1 MPQKYKKSCNFDP
14 MRKILLAFFAI
25 LTLHAT
31 SAPKYEVRAVW
42 LTTLGGLD
50 WPRTKAVD
58 AASQNSQKQE
68 LCHKLDELQRM
79 GINLVYLQTRIR
91 GTVIYPSKIEP
102 WDGALTGRYDLSPGY
117 DPLAFAIEECHK
129 RGMECHAWVVTLPAF
144 KINGAKALGRRSLL
158 YTHPRL
164 LYKQSDMYYLDPSLE
179 GTTEYLESIC
189 NEITD
194 NYDID
199 GIHFDYI
206 RYPERTKPGRADWR
220 RDNITHIVSRLYH
233 TIKQRKPWI
242 KVSCSP
248 VGKYHDTT
256 LYSARGWNA
265 YEAVYQDA
273 VLWLKEGIMD
283 MISPM
288 MYFKDNHFYPFCAQ
302 WQEQSHGRIV
312 APGLGIYFLSPR
324 EKNWDLVEITRQLQ
338 FIRTLNMGGA
348 AYFRAQFLLDDVKG
362 LAQWIRHH
370 YYPEPALVPP
380 TPHASP
386 STCSADHSM
395 QAPQR
400 YVLYASKTYPVD
412 TDKAENLV
420 RVYWGKPDYNQ
431 LAAAVW
437 GMNVKIMQMD
447 EWGNELSTPV
457 YESSPVNTNKT
468 RRKVIRITDRQ

>member
-25 LTLHAT
+25 LTLHAAST
-31 SAPKYEVRAVW
+31 PKYEVRAVW

-50 WPRTKAVD
+50 WPRVKAVD
-58 AASQNSQKQE
+58 ATTRESQKQE
-68 LCHKLDELQRM
+68 LREELDELQKI
-79 GINLVYLQTRIR
+79 GINLVYVQTRIR
-91 GTVIYPSKIEP
+91 GTVIYPSEIEP

-117 DPLAFAIEECHK
+117 DPLAFAIDECHK

-158 YTHPRL
+158 YTQPRL
-164 LYKQSDMYYLDPSLE
+164 LYRQNDMYYLDPSQS
-179 GTTEYLESIC
+179 GTADYLESIC
-189 NEITD
+189 AEITD

-206 RYPERTKPGRADWR
+206 RYPERTKPDRADWR
-220 RDNITHIVSRLYH
+220 RDNITRIVRQLYH
-233 TIKQRKPWI
+233 AVKRRKPWV

-265 YEAVYQDA
+265 YETVFQDA
-273 VLWLKEGIMD
+273 VSWLREGIMD

-324 EKNWDLVEITRQLQ
+324 EKNWELIEITRQLQ
-338 FIRTLNMGGA
+338 FIRTLDMGGA
-348 AYFRAQFLLDDVKG
+348 AYFRSRFMLDDVKG
-362 LAQWIRHH
+362 LAQWVRYH
-370 YYPEPALVPP
+370 YYSAPALVPP
-380 TPHASP
+380 TPRP
-386 STCSADHSM
+386 SLSSDTAGCSAK
-395 QAPQR
+395 APRR
-400 YVLYASKTYPVD
+400 YVLYASRTYPVD
-412 TDKAENLV
+412 TGKAENLV
-420 RVYWGKPDYNQ
+420 RVFWGEPDYNR
-431 LAAAVW
+431 LAATLW

-447 EWGNELSTPV
+447 EWGSELSTPV
-457 YESSPVNTNKT
+457 YETTPVGISPT
-468 RRKVIRITDRQ
+468 RRKIIRIADRQ

>member
-25 LTLHAT
+25 LTLHAAST
-31 SAPKYEVRAVW
+31 PKYEVRAVW

-50 WPRTKAVD
+50 WPRVKAVD
-58 AASQNSQKQE
+58 ATTRESQKQE
-68 LCHKLDELQRM
+68 LREELDELQKI
-79 GINLVYLQTRIR
+79 GINLVYVQTRIR
-91 GTVIYPSKIEP
+91 GTVIYPSEIEP

-117 DPLAFAIEECHK
+117 DPLAFAIDECHK

-158 YTHPRL
+158 YTQPRL
-164 LYKQSDMYYLDPSLE
+164 LYRQNDMYYLDPSQS
-179 GTTEYLESIC
+179 GTADYLESIC
-189 NEITD
+189 AEITD

-206 RYPERTKPGRADWR
+206 RYPERTKPDRADWR
-220 RDNITHIVSRLYH
+220 RDNITRIVRQLYH
-233 TIKQRKPWI
+233 AVKRRKPWV

-265 YEAVYQDA
+265 YETVFQDA
-273 VLWLKEGIMD
+273 VSWLREGIMD

-302 WQEQSHGRIV
+302 WQEQNHGCIV

-324 EKNWDLVEITRQLQ
+324 EKNWELIEITRQLQ
-338 FIRTLNMGGA
+338 FIRTLDMGGA
-348 AYFRAQFLLDDVKG
+348 AYFRSRFMLDDVKG
-362 LAQWIRHH
+362 LAQWVRYH
-370 YYPEPALVPP
+370 YYSAPALVPP
-380 TPHASP
+380 TPRP
-386 STCSADHSM
+386 SLSSDTAGCSAK
-395 QAPQR
+395 APRR
-400 YVLYASKTYPVD
+400 YVLYASRTYPVD
-412 TDKAENLV
+412 TGKAENLV
-420 RVYWGKPDYNQ
+420 RVFWGEPDYNR
-431 LAAAVW
+431 LAATLW

-447 EWGNELSTPV
+447 EWGSELSTPV
-457 YESSPVNTNKT
+457 YETTPVGISPT
-468 RRKVIRITDRQ
+468 RRKIIRIADRQ

>member
-1 MPQKYKKSCNFDP
+1 

-25 LTLHAT
+25 LTLHAAST
-31 SAPKYEVRAVW
+31 PKYEVRAVW

-50 WPRTKAVD
+50 WPRVKAVD
-58 AASQNSQKQE
+58 ATTRESQKQE
-68 LCHKLDELQRM
+68 LREELDELQKI
-79 GINLVYLQTRIR
+79 GINLVYFQTRIR
-91 GTVIYPSKIEP
+91 GTVIYPSEIEP

-117 DPLAFAIEECHK
+117 DPLAFAIDECHK

-164 LYKQSDMYYLDPSLE
+164 LYRQNDMYYLDPSQS
-179 GTTEYLESIC
+179 GTADYLESIC
-189 NEITD
+189 AEITD

-206 RYPERTKPGRADWR
+206 RYPERTKPDRADWR
-220 RDNITHIVSRLYH
+220 RDNITRIVRQLYH
-233 TIKQRKPWI
+233 AVKRRKPWV

-265 YEAVYQDA
+265 YETVFQDA
-273 VLWLKEGIMD
+273 VSWLREGIMD

-324 EKNWDLVEITRQLQ
+324 EKNWDLIEITRQLQ
-338 FIRTLNMGGA
+338 FIRTLDMGGA
-348 AYFRAQFLLDDVKG
+348 AYFRSRFMLDDVKG
-362 LAQWIRHH
+362 LAQWVRYH
-370 YYPEPALVPP
+370 YYSAPALVPP
-380 TPHASP
+380 TPRP
-386 STCSADHSM
+386 SLSSDTADCSAK
-395 QAPQR
+395 APRR
-400 YVLYASKTYPVD
+400 YVLYASRTYPVD
-412 TDKAENLV
+412 TGKAENLV
-420 RVYWGKPDYNQ
+420 RVYWGEPDYNR
-431 LAAAVW
+431 LAATLW

-447 EWGNELSTPV
+447 EWGSELSTPV
-457 YESSPVNTNKT
+457 YETTPVGISPT
-468 RRKVIRITDRQ
+468 RRKIIRIADRQ

>member
-25 LTLHAT
+25 LTLHAAST
-31 SAPKYEVRAVW
+31 PKYEVRAVW

-50 WPRTKAVD
+50 WPRVKAVD
-58 AASQNSQKQE
+58 ATTRESQKQE
-68 LCHKLDELQRM
+68 LREELDELQKI
-79 GINLVYLQTRIR
+79 GINLVYFQTRIR
-91 GTVIYPSKIEP
+91 GTVIYPSEIEP

-117 DPLAFAIEECHK
+117 DPLAFAIDECHK

-164 LYKQSDMYYLDPSLE
+164 LYRQNDMYYLDPSQS
-179 GTTEYLESIC
+179 GTADYLESIC
-189 NEITD
+189 AEITD

-206 RYPERTKPGRADWR
+206 RYPERTKLDRADWR
-220 RDNITHIVSRLYH
+220 RDNITRIVRQLYH
-233 TIKQRKPWI
+233 AVKQRKPWV

-265 YEAVYQDA
+265 YETVFQDA
-273 VLWLKEGIMD
+273 VSWLREGIMD

-324 EKNWDLVEITRQLQ
+324 EKNWDLIEITRQLQ
-338 FIRTLNMGGA
+338 FIRTLDMGGA
-348 AYFRAQFLLDDVKG
+348 AYFRSRFMLDDVKG
-362 LAQWIRHH
+362 LAQWVRYH
-370 YYPEPALVPP
+370 YYSAPALVPP
-380 TPHASP
+380 TPRP
-386 STCSADHSM
+386 SLSSDTAGCSAK
-395 QAPQR
+395 APRR
-400 YVLYASKTYPVD
+400 YVLYASRTYPVD
-412 TDKAENLV
+412 TGKAENLV
-420 RVYWGKPDYNQ
+420 RVYWGEPDYNR
-431 LAAAVW
+431 LAATLW

-447 EWGNELSTPV
+447 EWGSELSTPV
-457 YESSPVNTNKT
+457 YETTPVGISPT
-468 RRKVIRITDRQ
+468 RRKIIRFADRQ